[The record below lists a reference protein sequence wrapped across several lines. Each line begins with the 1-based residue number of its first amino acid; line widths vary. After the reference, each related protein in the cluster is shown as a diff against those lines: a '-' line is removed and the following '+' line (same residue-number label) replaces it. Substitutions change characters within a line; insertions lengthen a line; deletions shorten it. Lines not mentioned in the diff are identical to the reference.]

1 MKNTFLDQLFSRL
14 SKADWRQL
22 EKMVASPCFNGRPQ
36 LVPLFEYFMGCY
48 QQQLPPEKAK
58 GFATAFPKKPFNDQ
72 LWRLS
77 VSQLFKLV
85 EQWLALRETQQ
96 DSTFPQLPLSRAYR
110 KLDLDGHYQRAMT
123 SLQKKLEKELQH
135 DAGSY
140 ENQYQL
146 EWEKYRFL
154 SSGKRT
160 EVFNLQEVSDAMDT
174 AFIARKL
181 RHACFAVSHEAVFKT
196 QYDLGLLPAVL
207 NQVATSP
214 PLLGIPA
221 IALYYH
227 CYLALTQNDEGHFQ
241 TFIQSLSKSATA
253 LPAEEQRNLYLLA
266 INFGIRQINA
276 SRPAYDRP
284 VLDLYKL
291 ALENGQLLNTGRLSH
306 FAFNNIV
313 AIAIRIGENDWV
325 EAFMNNHKNR
335 LERRHRQVAY
345 SLGMARLEYARK
357 KYGEALLHLQKAD
370 YKDFINNVIA
380 KTLLMKIYF
389 ETGEM
394 EALESH
400 LHNMK
405 TYIRRQRAFG
415 YHRDNYLNI
424 IHFTQALMDL
434 NPYQKDGKNKLR
446 QEIESAGR
454 LTEREWLLE
463 MLEGK

>member
-14 SKADWRQL
+14 SKSDWRQL
-22 EKMVASPCFNGRPQ
+22 GKIVASPYFNGRPQ
-36 LVPLFEYFMGCY
+36 LVPLFEYFLNCY
-48 QQQLPPEKAK
+48 QQKVTPDKLK
-58 GFATAFPKKPFNDQ
+58 GFAAAFPQKPFDDQ

-77 VSQLFKLV
+77 NSQLFKLA
-85 EQWLALRETQQ
+85 EQWLAFKETQQ
-96 DSTFPQLPLSRAYR
+96 GTTFPQLPLASAYR
-110 KLDLDGHYQRAMT
+110 KLGLNGHYQRTMSA
-123 SLQKKLEKELQH
+123 LQKKLEKVTQH
-135 DAGSY
+135 DAGAY
-140 ENQYQL
+140 ENIYQL
-146 EWEKYRFL
+146 EWEKYRFV

-160 EVFNLQEVSDAMDT
+160 EAFNLQEVSDAMDIS
-174 AFIARKL
+174 FISRKL

-196 QYDLGLLPAVL
+196 KYDLGLLSSVL
-207 NQVATSP
+207 DQVANSP
-214 PLLGIPA
+214 TLLDIPA
-221 IALYYH
+221 IALYFH

-241 TFIQSLSKSATA
+241 TLIKSLSKTATA

-291 ALENGQLLNTGRLSH
+291 ALENGQLLNAGRLSH

-325 EAFMNNHKNR
+325 EAFMNDHR
-335 LERRHRQVAY
+335 ISLERRHRQVAY

-357 KYGEALLHLQKAD
+357 NYREALLHLQKAD

-380 KTLLMKIYF
+380 KTLQMKIYF
-389 ETGEM
+389 ETNEM
-394 EALESH
+394 EALEAH
-400 LHNMK
+400 LRNMK

-424 IHFTQALMDL
+424 IRFTQAMMEL
-434 NPYQKDGKNKLR
+434 NPYQREGKMRLR
-446 QEIESAGR
+446 MEIEAAGR
-454 LTEREWLLE
+454 LTEKEWLLE
-463 MLEGK
+463 MLERK